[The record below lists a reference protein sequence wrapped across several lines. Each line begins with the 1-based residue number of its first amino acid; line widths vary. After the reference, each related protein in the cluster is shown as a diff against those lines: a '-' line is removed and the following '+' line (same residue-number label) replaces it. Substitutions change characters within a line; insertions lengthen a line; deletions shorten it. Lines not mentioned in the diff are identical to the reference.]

1 MLKKR
6 FNTYQIN
13 EYNTSKMHHKTH
25 EKMENI
31 KVNLK
36 GESIKLHA
44 VLTFKMSNNRMGCIN
59 RDLNAVINFK
69 NIVESLIETKKRPL
83 YLSKEINSVNL
94 SSKRRQITERP
105 SANKHKHACNIN
117 KRVQVGIFKIK
128 SKKVIIAV
136 N

>member
-1 MLKKR
+1 
-6 FNTYQIN
+6 
-13 EYNTSKMHHKTH
+13 
-25 EKMENI
+25 
-31 KVNLK
+31 
-36 GESIKLHA
+36 
-44 VLTFKMSNNRMGCIN
+44 MGCIN
-59 RDLNAVINFK
+59 RDLNAVRNFK

-94 SSKRRQITERP
+94 SSKDISSKRNQYKRRQITELP
-105 SANKHKHACNIN
+105 SAQSQDKHKLAYNIN